1 MSLWR
6 IHHYRLVRLFLV
18 TAVLLALVA
27 CRINENN
34 AVGEL
39 VSTQPAT
46 PPPQTISPTPTSLPT
61 ASPTHPPDPTSTP
74 TAELTSTIQ
83 PTLTPTASPT
93 LVQATP
99 TLSPE
104 LAALRVVF
112 VREQQLW
119 LWQGGTAVA
128 LTAADEDTK
137 ARLSDD
143 GEMVAFS
150 RQRELWAISADG
162 SDERLLLG
170 VSDLEALGTENS
182 ELAVDE
188 FDWVPDSHH
197 LLFNTALITQEV
209 YRPTDDLYSV
219 NVDTSQW
226 RLLLP
231 AGEGGW
237 GFKFSPDGKYVA
249 LMTPEQISV
258 ANLDGTNRR
267 TLLTYEQM
275 YTYSGGSL
283 YADPVWSP
291 NSDAL
296 MVDIRPQDP
305 LGEDAGEPV
314 EIWYLPL
321 QEGEA
326 TLVAEVDASPF
337 FHGVYISPDLTRLAF
352 AQTAANDGQPADFYT
367 SQIDGTDR
375 ELFYKGVGGFESWH
389 PDSNR
394 FLYWQGE
401 QRDLFLGQ
409 VGSREPL
416 FLTDLDIVSVAWI
429 DSEHALYR
437 SGENGN
443 FALHIGVMAE
453 PGVTLLVAEQ
463 VSNRWFDF
471 SH

>member
-128 LTAADEDTK
+128 LTAA
-137 ARLSDD
+137 
-143 GEMVAFS
+143 
-150 RQRELWAISADG
+150 
-162 SDERLLLG
+162 
-170 VSDLEALGTENS
+170 
-182 ELAVDE
+182 
-188 FDWVPDSHH
+188 
-197 LLFNTALITQEV
+197 
-209 YRPTDDLYSV
+209 
-219 NVDTSQW
+219 
-226 RLLLP
+226 
-231 AGEGGW
+231 
-237 GFKFSPDGKYVA
+237 
-249 LMTPEQISV
+249 
-258 ANLDGTNRR
+258 
-267 TLLTYEQM
+267 
-275 YTYSGGSL
+275 
-283 YADPVWSP
+283 
-291 NSDAL
+291 
-296 MVDIRPQDP
+296 
-305 LGEDAGEPV
+305 
-314 EIWYLPL
+314 
-321 QEGEA
+321 
-326 TLVAEVDASPF
+326 
-337 FHGVYISPDLTRLAF
+337 
-352 AQTAANDGQPADFYT
+352 NDGQPADFYT
-367 SQIDGTDR
+367 SQIDGKDR